1 MKVITTVIGSELA
14 LLYMAIHSI
23 YRRV

>member
-14 LLYMAIHSI
+14 LLCMAIHSI